1 MAQQPKNNVIT
12 LRNDLPAD
20 KQKVRAILA
29 DWGVSRDSISRLL
42 ADKQIADAPLRRP
55 ANKSTSTPCASAVAT
70 RSH

>member
-1 MAQQPKNNVIT
+1 MAQQQKNNLIT

-20 KQKVRAILA
+20 KQKVRAVLA

-42 ADKQIADAPLRRP
+42 ADKRIEVAPLRRP
-55 ANKSTSTPCASAVAT
+55 ADERTSAGAT